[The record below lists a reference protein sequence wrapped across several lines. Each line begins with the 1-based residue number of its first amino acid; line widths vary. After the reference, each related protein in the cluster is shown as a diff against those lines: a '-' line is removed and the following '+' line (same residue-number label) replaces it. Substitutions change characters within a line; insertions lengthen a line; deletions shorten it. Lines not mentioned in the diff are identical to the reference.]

1 MKLCFPVEE
10 DKGLESAVYGH
21 FGSAPVFVIV
31 DSETQAVEV
40 INNQDLGHQHGM
52 CNPLGA
58 LDNKEVDA
66 IVVGGI
72 GGGAIRKLNSA
83 GIAVFRAMKGT
94 VQDNMQVYLQN
105 ELPELSAAD
114 ACGGHAGGCN
124 H

>member
-21 FGSAPVFVIV
+21 FGTAPVFIIV
-31 DSETQAVEV
+31 ESETQAVEV
-40 INNQDLGHQHGM
+40 VNNQDLGHQHGM

-58 LDNKEVDA
+58 LNGRTVDA

-83 GIAVFRAMKGT
+83 GIKVFRAFQGS
-94 VQDNMQVYLQN
+94 VQDNMNQYVQN
-105 ELPELSAAD
+105 QLPELSAAD
-114 ACGGHAGGCN
+114 ACGGHANGCG
-124 H
+124 